1 MREDDTGEG
10 KASYAGHAFSPTADV
25 IFYDLYGKQVPVVG
39 HDLVGGVMRPRLDLH
54 MLDDNEW
61 QRAAIEQAHQLFYRD
76 FHRVADNDEE
86 ALAHHR
92 RLAG

>member
-1 MREDDTGEG
+1 MKEDDTSEG
-10 KASYAGHAFSPTADV
+10 QQAPASHSFSPAPDV
-25 IFYDLYGKQVPVVG
+25 IFYDLCGKSVRVAG
-39 HDLVGGVMRPRLDLH
+39 YDSVGGVMRPRLDLH

-61 QRAAIEQAHQLFYRD
+61 QRAAIEQAHQLFHRD

>member
-1 MREDDTGEG
+1 MREDDDSEG
-10 KASYAGHAFSPTADV
+10 KSQAGHAFSPVTDV
-25 IFYDLYGKQVPVVG
+25 IFYDLCGKSVQVAG
-39 HDLVGGVMRPRLDLH
+39 YDSIGGVMRPRLDLH

-61 QRAAIEQAHQLFYRD
+61 QRAAIEQAHQFFFRD